1 MASTPGEPQR
11 WEVEGT
17 DEFVEWYR
25 GLADG
30 LADAVDAAVELLT
43 QLGPALGRP
52 HADTLKG
59 TRHPNLK
66 ELRIGYRGD
75 AYRVLF
81 AFNPLRTAIL
91 LLGGRKSD
99 RKWYK
104 KAIAMAEK
112 LYEKHLEELQR
123 EGLL

>member
-1 MASTPGEPQR
+1 MASEPGEAAR

-25 GLADG
+25 GLPNG
-30 LADAVDAAVELLT
+30 LADAVDAAVELLM

-59 TRHPNLK
+59 SRHANLK

-91 LLGGRKSD
+91 LLAGRKSD

-104 KAIAMAEK
+104 RAIAMAEK
-112 LYEKHLEELQR
+112 LYERHLEELKR